1 MSSAASSLVMP
12 EEPPSLST
20 PPGLGLP
27 EVATSLEW
35 LNVSREDVASAG
47 YPSSAAAAAELAR
60 TGWGDGGFDASNI
73 WLWPTDC
80 TTIRDAAMLPHFQQ
94 QQGGSTAMQDRMA
107 AAAASASAPSGE
119 TVPLPGGFG
128 STDGSRD
135 LASFFSSLDDEGNMM
150 PPVKTKE
157 QEQRETAM
165 CSALAQHARYTE
177 EAARAAPPGVQCR
190 WHKSAQTVGVISNDG
205 HVFTKTAGPRRSRV
219 SDRGARVELASI
231 CMVFDSSLRCG
242 GVHRYCYTVLH
253 GDLGAA
259 DGAGFVFDSK
269 VRRNNIQRMR
279 SVFLNQRGR
288 ICLRNNQHVT
298 KLDAV
303 LPPLTVGVILTL
315 LINLDCLTAR
325 FDISSPH
332 GALMGSADIGLE
344 QLFHPAV
351 GMGARAGTPQLRSGF
366 FCAVVTGSITIGIH

>member
-1 MSSAASSLVMP
+1 M
-12 EEPPSLST
+12 T

-27 EVATSLEW
+27 EAARHSSLEW
-35 LNVSREDVASAG
+35 LEMANGGEELASAG
-47 YPSSAAAAAELAR
+47 YPSSATAAADVAR
-60 TGWGDGGFDASNI
+60 TGWGDGGLGPPGFDASNI

-80 TTIRDAAMLPHFQQ
+80 ATVRDAAMFAHYQQ
-94 QQGGSTAMQDRMA
+94 QQDRINVLQDRLD
-107 AAAASASAPSGE
+107 AAAASATAPSGDS
-119 TVPLPGGFG
+119 VPLPVGGSFIDAADRSG
-128 STDGSRD
+128 D
-135 LASFFSSLDDEGNMM
+135 LASFFNSLDDEGIM
-150 PPVKTKE
+150 PPAKTKE
-157 QEQRETAM
+157 QEQQEQAL

-177 EAARAAPPGVQCR
+177 EATRAAPPGVQCR

-303 LPPLTVGVILTL
+303 LPPLTVGAILTL

-325 FDISSPH
+325 FDISSPQ
-332 GALMGSADIGLE
+332 GALMGSADISLE

-351 GMGARAGTPQLRSGF
+351 GMSSRAGNPQLRSGF